1 MSVGSIPTILFFDPG
16 IGIAEFSRKRGRV
29 IQLYD
34 LSSPNSVLG
43 ATIEMLTHHARN
55 RLIDKRRSPSVR
67 GQLHHNTDILY
78 HNHV

>member
-16 IGIAEFSRKRGRV
+16 IGIAEFSKKRGRV

-34 LSSPNSVLG
+34 LSSPNSVFG

-55 RLIDKRRSPSVR
+55 RLIDKRRSHPYAANCITTMCHQTV
-67 GQLHHNTDILY
+67 Y
-78 HNHV
+78 